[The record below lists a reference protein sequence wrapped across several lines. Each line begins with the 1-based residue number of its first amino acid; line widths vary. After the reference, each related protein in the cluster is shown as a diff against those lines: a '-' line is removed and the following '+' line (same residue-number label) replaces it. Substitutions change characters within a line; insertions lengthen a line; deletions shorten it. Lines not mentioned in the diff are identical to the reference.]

1 MFSIMY
7 LQLILVSRVTLVTWL
22 PDLRSLTQVKFASH
36 SVCISLSGQ
45 QELCWSQSQ
54 RRRPEGWGPTVMHTS
69 LRQGKEKQEIIARP
83 SNLCL
88 EVTPITS
95 APFHWP
101 EWVTQ
106 PSQLQGRWGWTFSV
120 YLEEQEMEYLKTPLY
135 CSITVLY
142 STTSHNLLTYFH
154 TGGY

>member
-7 LQLILVSRVTLVTWL
+7 LQLILVSRVTLVTRL

-36 SVCISLSGQ
+36 SLCISHSGQ

-54 RRRPEGWGPTVMHTS
+54 RHRPEGWGPIVTHTS
-69 LRQGKEKQEIIARP
+69 LRQDKEKQEIIGR
-83 SNLCL
+83 SLNLCL

-95 APFHWP
+95 APFHRP

-106 PSQLQGRWGWTFSV
+106 PSQLQGRWGWTFTM
-120 YLEEQEMEYLKTPLY
+120 YLEQQEMEYLKTSLY

-142 STTSHNLLTYFH
+142 STASHNLLNYFH
-154 TGGY
+154 TGEY

>member
-7 LQLILVSRVTLVTWL
+7 LQLILVNRVTLVTRL

-36 SVCISLSGQ
+36 SLCISHSGQ

-54 RRRPEGWGPTVMHTS
+54 RHRPEGWGPIVTHTS
-69 LRQGKEKQEIIARP
+69 LRQDKEKQEIIGRP
-83 SNLCL
+83 LNLCL

-95 APFHWP
+95 APFHRP

-106 PSQLQGRWGWTFSV
+106 PSQLQGRWGWTFTM
-120 YLEEQEMEYLKTPLY
+120 YLEEQEMEYLKTSLY
-135 CSITVLY
+135 CSIIVLY
-142 STTSHNLLTYFH
+142 STASHNLLNYFH
-154 TGGY
+154 TGEY